1 MPELGSLGISMSTSQ
16 ITIEYPEPF
25 YSLFNTSRGD
35 LPSIVVVNAKLREF
49 AHRDIFPWHLSVII
63 EPRALAERG
72 MPTHDECA
80 ILDVVGDEIEAA
92 IVGNRNGLFLARE
105 TCNGKRQLLFRVHDP
120 DIADGSL
127 RQIIASGSQ
136 KREWEF
142 LMKQDATWAFAEPFF
157 SLLLHAGGADA

>member
-1 MPELGSLGISMSTSQ
+1 MPTSLRAIAEKASTTGPVRKSPVRENCTPGSVRGRSGNWPTYLDGISMNTSQ

-35 LPSIVVVNAKLREF
+35 LPSIVVVNAKLSEF

-63 EPRALAERG
+63 DARELAERG

-80 ILDVVGDEIEAA
+80 ILDSVGDEIEAA

-105 TCNGKRQLLFRVHDP
+105 TC
-120 DIADGSL
+120 
-127 RQIIASGSQ
+127 
-136 KREWEF
+136 
-142 LMKQDATWAFAEPFF
+142 
-157 SLLLHAGGADA
+157 